1 MTGNR
6 QHFGWLDIVRIGCVQ
21 TAIGAIVVLTTSTLN
36 RVMVVELALPAA
48 LPGVLVAMH
57 YFIQF
62 TRPRFGYGSD
72 VGGRRTPWIIGGMV
86 VLAAGGVLAAT
97 AVAWMATSTLAGITL
112 AFLSFL
118 LIGAGVG
125 ACGTSL
131 LVLLAAGAPPNRR
144 AAAATVTWTM
154 MIAGFALTAGIAGA
168 FLDPFSFTR
177 LIVVTTM
184 VSVFALIVT
193 LAAVWRLEQ
202 KLAHDASGDRHAGR
216 AVDHERPAFLP
227 ALREVMGEAHTLR
240 FGIFV
245 FISMLAYS
253 AQDLVLEPFAG
264 LVFGLTPG
272 ESTQLGG
279 IQYGGILGGMLFVAL
294 AGLGVRKSAGG
305 LRAFMITGCLMSAAM
320 LASLALAGFMGP
332 PWPLQL
338 NVFALGFANG
348 AYAVAAIGAMM
359 WLVSEGDPAR
369 RGTRMGVW
377 GAAQAIAF
385 GLGGMLGTASVDLL
399 NWLVQSHSF
408 AYSMIFVA
416 QSVLF
421 LTSAILAKG
430 INPGPSANTERS
442 MPSITAST
450 MVRLNEN

>member
-1 MTGNR
+1 MNR
-6 QHFGWLDIVRIGCVQ
+6 ANFGWLDIIRIGFVQ
-21 TAIGAIVVLTTSTLN
+21 TAIGAVVVLTTSTLN

-48 LPGVLVAMH
+48 LPGLLVAIH
-57 YFIQF
+57 YFVQF

-72 VGGRRTPWIIGGMV
+72 IGGKRTPWIIGGMA
-86 VLAAGGVLAAT
+86 VLAAGGVLAA
-97 AVAWMATSTLAGITL
+97 AGVAFMATSQLAGIAL
-112 AFLSFL
+112 AFVAFL

-131 LVLLAAGAPPNRR
+131 LVLLAAGVADNQR
-144 AAAATVTWTM
+144 AAAATLTWTM
-154 MIAGFALTAGIAGA
+154 MITGFALTAGIAGA
-168 FLDPFSFTR
+168 FLDPFSFPR
-177 LIVVTTM
+177 LIVVTGI
-184 VSVFALIVT
+184 VSAIALSIT
-193 LAAVWRLEQ
+193 IASVWKLERKVEKQ
-202 KLAHDASGDRHAGR
+202 SENDDSGTAEKR
-216 AVDHERPAFLP
+216 EKPAFLP
-227 ALREVMGEAHTLR
+227 ALRQVMGEPHTLR

-279 IQYGGILGGMLFVAL
+279 IQYGGILSGMLFVAL
-294 AGLGVRKSAGG
+294 AGLKVRKSAGG
-305 LRAFMITGCLMSAAM
+305 LRAFMITGCLLSAGM
-320 LASLALAGFMGP
+320 LACLALSGFLGP
-332 PWPLQL
+332 PWPLKL

-377 GAAQAIAF
+377 GAAQAVAF
-385 GLGGMLGTASVDLL
+385 GLGGILGTASVDIL
-399 NWLVQSHSF
+399 NWMFNSDSF
-408 AYSMIFVA
+408 AYAMIFVA
-416 QSVLF
+416 QSLLF
-421 LTSAILAKG
+421 LTSAFLARS
-430 INPGPSANTERS
+430 IDPGPASEQIQSA
-442 MPSITAST
+442 PSITAST